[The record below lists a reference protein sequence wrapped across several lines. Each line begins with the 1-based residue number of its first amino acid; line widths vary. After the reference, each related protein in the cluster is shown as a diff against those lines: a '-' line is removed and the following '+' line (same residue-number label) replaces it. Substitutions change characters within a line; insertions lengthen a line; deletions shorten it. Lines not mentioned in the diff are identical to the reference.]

1 MSGRRA
7 FLPSTTALI
16 VIDMQGDFCESGDTY
31 LGRVGLSVANTR
43 APIPALQLVLQEL
56 RKRKF
61 SIFHTREGH
70 RPSLADCPE
79 LKLWRSRMS
88 GCELG
93 SVGREA
99 HCCSRALVRGQAAW
113 DLIDELKPVEGEDV
127 VDGCGKG
134 KFVATD
140 LEMLLRER
148 GVTTLVFGGVTTAC
162 CVATTMREAQDLGF
176 ECWLLADGTGDCS
189 EKDFMDTLRLSS
201 PRVLSC
207 TTFLTRVLHDYRQ
220 SLPAPERAALP
231 EEFDWLPELPAMK
244 SLDGG
249 VDGLP
254 VPFHVWAT
262 LEAEMLRGGQLGL
275 CAALGEE
282 ARACIRQLKERA
294 AADGLIT
301 RDGFVCIPAEDGG
314 RTGAWPHAP
323 ATLTM
328 KGTALLCLNA
338 RGALAEK
345 HTESAWMIQ
354 LRSLELAAKEAGVSV
369 LHMHAMA
376 PYAMEDPSACTMP
389 LASEGA
395 FSGTRLEAELH
406 KLGVRNLLLA
416 GLGAA
421 GSVNTTMRQASD
433 RGFDTLVVADCV
445 GTDGQDE
452 DADLFGLTASQIRR
466 VVFSACGHSDAVLKW
481 LRAETI
487 KRVASDQNAGVGG
500 KRGREK

>member
-1 MSGRRA
+1 M
-7 FLPSTTALI
+7 
-16 VIDMQGDFCESGDTY
+16 
-31 LGRVGLSVANTR
+31 
-43 APIPALQLVLQEL
+43 
-56 RKRKF
+56 
-61 SIFHTREGH
+61 
-70 RPSLADCPE
+70 
-79 LKLWRSRMS
+79 
-88 GCELG
+88 
-93 SVGREA
+93 
-99 HCCSRALVRGQAAW
+99 RGQAAW

-254 VPFHVWAT
+254 VLSCVGNAGGGDAPWWA
-262 LEAEMLRGGQLGL
+262 AWA

-369 LHMHAMA
+369 LHARNG
-376 PYAMEDPSACTMP
+376 PYVEDPSVTMP

-395 FSGTRLEAELH
+395 FSGTRWKPSFTSSVCVICCLRVWAPLEVSTPPCA
-406 KLGVRNLLLA
+406 KRATV
-416 GLGAA
+416 
-421 GSVNTTMRQASD
+421 V
-433 RGFDTLVVADCV
+433 DTLVVAAALAQC
-445 GTDGQDE
+445 GNE
-452 DADLFGLTASQIRR
+452 DADFWPTASQIRR
-466 VVFSACGHSDAVLKW
+466 VVFRVRS
-481 LRAETI
+481 RA
-487 KRVASDQNAGVGG
+487 RSQVASRRDHPENSQVTKMPA
-500 KRGREK
+500 